1 MHNSSVK
8 TDRHIERIHNYVI
21 DASVAV
27 KWFCEESGREAALE
41 ISRSAK
47 LGNIGV
53 YAPNLLLYEVG
64 NVLWKGKKFNADQLQ
79 RALFSLLE
87 TNIEFFALER
97 DTIETAALFAATYD
111 ITFYDASYAALAY
124 KFGIP
129 LISEN
134 PKDHGKIK
142 EIEVKSL
149 ASLKNL

>member
-1 MHNSSVK
+1 MK
-8 TDRHIERIHNYVI
+8 TDRHIERIQHYVI

-27 KWFCEESGREAALE
+27 KWFCEEPDREAALE

-47 LGNIGV
+47 LGNIEV

-64 NVLWKGKKFNADQLQ
+64 NVLWKGKKFNADQLE

-97 DTIETAALFAATYD
+97 NTIEIAALFTATYD

-124 KFGIP
+124 TLGIP

-142 EIEVKSL
+142 EIKIKSL

>member
-1 MHNSSVK
+1 MHQ
-8 TDRHIERIHNYVI
+8 YVI

-27 KWFCEESGREAALE
+27 KWFSEEPRREKALE
-41 ISRSAK
+41 ISQSAK
-47 LGNIGV
+47 LGDIRV
-53 YAPNLLLYEVG
+53 FAPKLLMYEVG
-64 NVLWKGKKFNADQLQ
+64 NALWKGKKFNVHQLQ

-87 TNIEFFALER
+87 TNIEFSPLEK
-97 DTIETAALFAATYD
+97 DIIGSAAFFTTKYD
-111 ITFYDASYAALAY
+111 ITFYDASYVALAY
-124 KFGIP
+124 ELHIP

>member
-1 MHNSSVK
+1 MK
-8 TDRHIERIHNYVI
+8 TGRHIEHMHNYVI
-21 DASVAV
+21 DASVVV
-27 KWFCEESGREAALE
+27 KWFCEEPGRKVALE

-53 YAPNLLLYEVG
+53 YAPDLLLYEVG
-64 NVLWKGKKFNADQLQ
+64 NVLWKGKEFNADQLQ
-79 RALFSLLE
+79 RAVCSLLE
-87 TNIEFFALER
+87 TNIEFFALEK
-97 DTIETAALFAATYD
+97 DSIETAAKLSATYG

-134 PKDHGKIK
+134 PKDHGRIK

>member
-1 MHNSSVK
+1 MK
-8 TDRHIERIHNYVI
+8 TDKHTERIHNYVI

-27 KWFCEESGREAALE
+27 KWFCEEPRREAALE
-41 ISRSAK
+41 ISRRAK
-47 LGNIGV
+47 LGTIGV

-64 NVLWKGKKFNADQLQ
+64 NVLWKGKKFNANQLQ

-87 TNIEFFALER
+87 TNIEFFTLER
-97 DTIETAALFAATYD
+97 DTIETAALFTAMYD
-111 ITFYDASYAALAY
+111 LTFYDASYAALAY

-134 PKDHGKIK
+134 PKDQGKVK